1 MIPRHATHSILL
13 NFVLPSFIKEFTQQ
27 TGYNLKEIF
36 FYYPILFDE
45 GHQYVENLTLKV
57 IDEEMQKANI
67 ELQNENYLTK
77 DSVKKILQMEYLRLH
92 CSFEGDQRIWKAS
105 SLSSYVFYI
114 EREVII
120 HKKTKLCKKASP

>member
-45 GHQYVENLTLKV
+45 GHQYVESLTLKV

-92 CSFEGDQRIWKAS
+92 CSF
-105 SLSSYVFYI
+105 
-114 EREVII
+114 
-120 HKKTKLCKKASP
+120 